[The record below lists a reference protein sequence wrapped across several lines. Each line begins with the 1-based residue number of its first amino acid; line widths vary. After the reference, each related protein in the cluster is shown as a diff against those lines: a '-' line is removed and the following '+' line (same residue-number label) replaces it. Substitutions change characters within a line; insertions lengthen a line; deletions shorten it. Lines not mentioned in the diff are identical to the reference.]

1 MIEFKNQQL
10 VVSGKI
16 DYDNAEEY
24 YQEGLAILQ
33 TKMELPAVVDLSQLE
48 HGSTLALAVLVRLLR
63 QTPNSNGLKFK
74 SVPAKMMNIIQAC
87 HLESDLQLLD

>member
-33 TKMELPAVVDLSQLE
+33 TKIELPAVVDLSQLE
-48 HGSTLALAVLVRLLR
+48 YGSTLALAVLVRLLR

>member
-1 MIEFKNQQL
+1 MIELKNQQL
-10 VVSGKI
+10 LVSGKI

-33 TKMELPAVVDLSQLE
+33 TNIQFPVVVDLSKLE

-63 QTPNSNGLKFK
+63 QTPNANGLKFK
-74 SVPAKMMNIIQAC
+74 SVSAKMMKIIQAC
-87 HLESDLQLLD
+87 HL

>member
-33 TKMELPAVVDLSQLE
+33 TKIELPAVVDLSQLE
-48 HGSTLALAVLVRLLR
+48 RGSTLALAVLVRLLR